1 MAEPKASSALSRYL
15 DMAAIVKLTAL
26 GLEPRQVVEGCLS
39 GNHRSPFHG
48 FAVEFAG
55 HRQYAP
61 GDDVRHLDWKAYFK
75 SDRYLL
81 KQYAQETNFIA
92 HLLIDVSESM
102 TFQHRHGRKIDYVSF
117 MAVTLAFLIHEQ
129 SDMVSATLFDD
140 RIREHIPRSGAEQV
154 VRKISAA
161 LERAELKGPSAIG
174 DVLAHAA
181 ETSGRRALVM
191 LFSDCFGD
199 LDRIADGLKRLL
211 YARHEVVLFHVLD
224 PVETAF
230 DLNGTVEFV
239 ELEGTDRITIPAHQY
254 RDAYRE
260 EFDGWLASL
269 QETARK
275 LGVEYVR
282 VSTAENFGTVLA
294 RYLNE
299 RLRTGGPW

>member
-1 MAEPKASSALSRYL
+1 
-15 DMAAIVKLTAL
+15 
-26 GLEPRQVVEGCLS
+26 
-39 GNHRSPFHG
+39 
-48 FAVEFAG
+48 
-55 HRQYAP
+55 
-61 GDDVRHLDWKAYFK
+61 
-75 SDRYLL
+75 
-81 KQYAQETNFIA
+81 
-92 HLLIDVSESM
+92 
-102 TFQHRHGRKIDYVSF
+102 
-117 MAVTLAFLIHEQ
+117 
-129 SDMVSATLFDD
+129 MVSATLFDD
-140 RIREHIPRSGAEQV
+140 RILEHIPRSGAEQV

-161 LERAELKGPSAIG
+161 LERAEKKGPSAIG

-181 ETSGRRALVM
+181 ESSGRRAIVM

-199 LDRIADGLKRLL
+199 LDKIADGLKRLL
-211 YARHEVVLFHVLD
+211 YAKHEVVLFHVLD
-224 PVETAF
+224 PVETDF
-230 DLNGTVEFV
+230 DLDGTVEFV

-260 EFDGWLASL
+260 EFGAWLASL

>member
-1 MAEPKASSALSRYL
+1 MTEPKASSALSRYL
-15 DMAAIVKLTAL
+15 DMASVVKLTAL

-61 GDDVRHLDWKAYFK
+61 GDDVRHIDWKAYYK
-75 SDRYLL
+75 SDKYLL

-102 TFQHRHGRKIDYVSF
+102 TFKHQHGRKIDYVAF
-117 MAVTLAFLIHEQ
+117 MAVTLAFLIQDQ
-129 SDMVSATLFDD
+129 SDMVSATLFDN
-140 RIREHIPRSGAEQV
+140 RILEHIPRSSAEQV
-154 VRKISAA
+154 VRKISVAID
-161 LERAELKGPSAIG
+161 RAEKKGPSAIG

-181 ETSGRRALVM
+181 ETSGRRAIVM

-211 YARHEVVLFHVLD
+211 YSKHEVVLFHVLD
-224 PVETAF
+224 PVEVDF
-230 DLNGTVEFV
+230 DLSGTVEFV
-239 ELEGTDRITIPAHQY
+239 ELEGTDRITIPAHQF

-260 EFDGWLASL
+260 EVGAYLAAL
-269 QETARK
+269 KDMTRK

-282 VSTAENFGTVLA
+282 VSMAESFGVVLA

>member
-1 MAEPKASSALSRYL
+1 MTEPRAPSALSRYL
-15 DMAAIVKLTAL
+15 DMASVVKLTAI

-61 GDDVRHLDWKAYFK
+61 GDDVKHIDWKAYYK
-75 SDRYLL
+75 SDKYLL
-81 KQYAQETNFIA
+81 KQYEQETNFIA

-102 TFQHRHGRKIDYVSF
+102 VFRHQHGRKIDYAAF
-117 MAVTLAFLIHEQ
+117 MAVTLAFLIQEQ
-129 SDMVSATLFDD
+129 SDMVSATLFDN
-140 RIREHIPRSGAEQV
+140 RILEHIPRSGAEQV
-154 VRKISAA
+154 VQKIAA
-161 LERAELKGPSAIG
+161 AIDRTEKKGPSAIG

-181 ETSGRRALVM
+181 ESSGRRAIVM

-199 LDRIADGLKRLL
+199 LDTIADGLKRLL
-211 YARHEVVLFHVLD
+211 YNKHEVVLFHLLD
-224 PVETAF
+224 PVEVDF
-230 DLNGTVEFV
+230 DLQGTVEFV
-239 ELEGTDRITIPAHQY
+239 ELEGTERITIPAHQY

-260 EFDGWLASL
+260 EFDAYLTGLK
-269 QETARK
+269 ETARK

-282 VSTAENFGTVLA
+282 VSTGENFGVVLA

-299 RLRTGGPW
+299 RLRTGGPR